1 MMCAQR
7 FQATAETCRIRGW
20 CRHRDVVMMSLI
32 PAQFLL
38 SKTSGGKIKIT
49 HLAGVDLLAAEG
61 VVVGT
66 HLDGGCADEV
76 SVGVG

>member
-1 MMCAQR
+1 MSISR
-7 FQATAETCRIRGW
+7 WGD
-20 CRHRDVVMMSLI
+20 DVVDFTI
-32 PAQFLL
+32 PPLPDTRRKF
-38 SKTSGGKIKIT
+38 KRT

>member
-1 MMCAQR
+1 MIPPLPDKQR
-7 FQATAETCRIRGW
+7 QNPR
-20 CRHRDVVMMSLI
+20 
-32 PAQFLL
+32 
-38 SKTSGGKIKIT
+38 T

-66 HLDGGCADEV
+66 HLDGGCADGV

>member
-1 MMCAQR
+1 MSRC
-7 FQATAETCRIRGW
+7 GD
-20 CRHRDVVMMSLI
+20 DVVD

-38 SKTSGGKIKIT
+38 SQTCDGEIKRT